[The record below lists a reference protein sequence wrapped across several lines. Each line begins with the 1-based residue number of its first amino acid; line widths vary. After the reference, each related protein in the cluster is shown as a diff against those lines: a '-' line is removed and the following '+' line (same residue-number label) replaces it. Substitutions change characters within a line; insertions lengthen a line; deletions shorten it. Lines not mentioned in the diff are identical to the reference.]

1 MPPPMSSAQKAM
13 RLFAVLIAGCE
24 KLAGSG
30 ADGETAIFKGET
42 RLHAL
47 MFWLRNPDYLAWELL
62 ELHSATGDAALVAW
76 VRAMLVQE
84 EPILRRDA
92 MPKWRFG
99 AYDPI
104 DTEMA
109 ILTSRRLA
117 RTVHR
122 PAGPKSAENSFL
134 LFPAAFQFESAVAG
148 NIAYQWYA
156 DRMRIVMQV
165 AGNRPGS
172 DLKGTQY
179 KHIEYAKTPG
189 HGLIPPITQR
199 VEDRLKRIEGIG

>member
-1 MPPPMSSAQKAM
+1 VPPPMSSAQRAM

-24 KLAGSG
+24 KLADSG
-30 ADGETAIFKGET
+30 ADGETAMFKGET

-62 ELHSATGDAALVAW
+62 ELHAATGDAALIAR
-76 VRAMLVQE
+76 VRAMLAEE

-109 ILTSRRLA
+109 ILTSRRLV

-122 PAGPKSAENSFL
+122 PVGPKSAENSFL
-134 LFPAAFQFESAVAG
+134 LFPAAFQFEGAVAG
-148 NIAYQWYA
+148 NLAYQWYA

-165 AGNRPGS
+165 AGDRPGY
-172 DLKGTQY
+172 DLKDKQY

-199 VEDRLKRIEGIG
+199 VEDRLRSIEGRG

>member
-1 MPPPMSSAQKAM
+1 MPPPMSSAQRAM

-24 KLAGSG
+24 KLPASG
-30 ADGETAIFKGET
+30 PDGETAIFKGET

-62 ELHSATGDAALVAW
+62 ELYSATGEAALVAR

-122 PAGPKSAENSFL
+122 PVGPKSAENSFL
-134 LFPAAFQFESAVAG
+134 LFPAAFRFESAVAG
-148 NIAYQWYA
+148 NVAYQWYA

-165 AGNRPGS
+165 GGNRPGS
-172 DLKGTQY
+172 DLKDTQY

>member
-1 MPPPMSSAQKAM
+1 MSSAQKAM
-13 RLFAVLIAGCE
+13 RLFAVLVAGCE
-24 KLAGSG
+24 RLATPG

-62 ELHSATGDAALVAW
+62 ELHAATGDAALVAR
-76 VRAMLVQE
+76 VRAMMAAE
-84 EPILRRDA
+84 EPVLRRDA

-109 ILTSRRLA
+109 MLTSRRLV

-134 LFPAAFQFESAVAG
+134 LFPAAFHFEGTVAG
-148 NIAYQWYA
+148 NVAYQWYA
-156 DRMRIVMQV
+156 DRMRVVMQV
-165 AGNRPGS
+165 AGERFGS
-172 DLKGTQY
+172 DLKKTQY
-179 KHIEYAKTPG
+179 EHIEYAKTPG
-189 HGLIPPITQR
+189 HGLIPPITRR
-199 VEDRLKRIEGIG
+199 VEERLRGIEEGS